1 MADTVLNPLKMFKD
15 LDVDETAGGVQ
26 ILAGPGRVS
35 WIYALNLDATPV
47 YLKFFDQTTV
57 VVGTTVPDLTI
68 GVPAVSPEAD
78 GGVVDISIPGGLL
91 FSTGINIIATTGF
104 ADNDTTGPGT
114 NELIVNI
121 GYTDS

>member
-1 MADTVLNPLKMFKD
+1 MADLVLNPLLMFKD

-26 ILAGPGRVS
+26 ILAGPGRVY
-35 WIYALNLDATPV
+35 WIHATNEDATVV

-68 GVPAVSPEAD
+68 PVP
-78 GGVVDISIPGGLL
+78 VDTTGDHIDIFIPGGLL
-91 FSTGINIIATTGF
+91 FSTGINIIATTGA
-104 ADNDTTGPGT
+104 ADNDTTGPGA